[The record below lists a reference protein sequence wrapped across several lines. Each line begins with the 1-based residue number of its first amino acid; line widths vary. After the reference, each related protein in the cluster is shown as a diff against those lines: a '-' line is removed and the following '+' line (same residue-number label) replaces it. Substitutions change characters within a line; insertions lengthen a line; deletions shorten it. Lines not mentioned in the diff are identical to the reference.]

1 MNMDNIFVLLI
12 EQEGDFC
19 MFYVHPL
26 ALAILLGI
34 MTQDIWY
41 QQTGFLDIVM
51 QLTEAYAYLTI

>member
-26 ALAILLGI
+26 VLAIVLVI
-34 MTQDIWY
+34 MTRFSVLADRIF
-41 QQTGFLDIVM
+41 GHSN
-51 QLTEAYAYLTI
+51 AAH